1 MLRRLTEEESL
12 VYIDKYE
19 AKYEKHYLRKRLYT
33 IALIIIG
40 FALLIFAVSPESQHH
55 QYTITIKL
63 ILIGVESLCLLVH
76 IILHLLCCHD
86 LEMLTCLAITQNLM
100 PIYDEYKA
108 SGLTD
113 EECFLAIAIGSQG
126 VCSKRRAMRVLDF
139 LIVIDDE

>member
-12 VYIDKYE
+12 IYIDKYE

-33 IALIIIG
+33 IALILIG
-40 FALLIFAVSPESQHH
+40 FALLIFAVAPESQKY

-63 ILIGVESLCLLVH
+63 ILIGVETLCLLVH

-86 LEMLTCLAITQNLM
+86 LEMLTCLAIAQNLM
-100 PIYDEYKA
+100 PIYDEYRA
-108 SGLTD
+108 SGLTE

-126 VCSKRRAMRVLDF
+126 VCSRKRAIRVLDF
-139 LIVIDDE
+139 LIVVEDE

>member
-12 VYIDKYE
+12 IYIDKYE

-33 IALIIIG
+33 IALILIG
-40 FALLIFAVSPESQHH
+40 FALLIFAVAPESQKY

-63 ILIGVESLCLLVH
+63 ILIGVETLCLLVH

-86 LEMLTCLAITQNLM
+86 LEMLTCLAIAQNLM
-100 PIYDEYKA
+100 PIYDEYRA
-108 SGLTD
+108 SGLTE

-126 VCSKRRAMRVLDF
+126 VCSRKRAVRVLDF
-139 LIVIDDE
+139 LIVVEDE